1 MMDIKKL
8 RKEKGLSQEDIAKV
22 LGVSQACYSY
32 KEVGKRK
39 FNIEELKALK
49 KILEVSYEELLG
61 D

>member
-1 MMDIKKL
+1 MMDIKKI
-8 RKEKGLSQEDIAKV
+8 RKEKGLSQDDIAIA
-22 LGVSQACYSY
+22 LGVSQASYSY
-32 KEVGKRK
+32 KESGKRR